1 MPATERLDY
10 QDPTLVEFEAR
21 VLERRTVDGR
31 PAVVLDRTCFYPESG
46 GQPWDLGSL
55 DGIAVVQVLDDEGAV
70 VHVLEREAPGDVLR
84 GRVDWPRRFDH
95 MQQHTGQHVLSQ
107 AFVEEARGETRSFH
121 LGPEVAT
128 LEIGLASAD
137 EALVER
143 VERRANA
150 VVFEDREV
158 RTSFIPPER
167 IGDVPLRRPPKVS
180 GTVRVVEVA
189 GFDFSACGGTHVLRT
204 GQIGLIKIL
213 GWERIRGNLRFTFVC
228 GGRALAACQLRT
240 RIARELAGRF
250 NVPPAELVAHIDK
263 VAREAKALKKA
274 VRALEEAAAERE
286 AAEMA
291 AAGDGERI
299 VVRVF
304 DDRRPEAV
312 RALALGLVRRGPF
325 AALFASRSPDRLHI
339 VLARAESLKADLRT
353 LAGLVA
359 PLVSGKGGGGPSL
372 VEIAGDPQADA
383 QGALARA
390 AEALRASLQA

>member
-70 VHVLEREAPGDVLR
+70 VHVLEREAPVGVLR

-95 MQQHTGQHVLSQ
+95 MQQHSGQHVLSQ

-158 RTSFIPPER
+158 RTSFVPPER

-180 GTVRVVEVA
+180 GTIRVVEVD
-189 GFDFSACGGTHVLRT
+189 GYDFSACGGTHVLRT
-204 GQIGLIKIL
+204 GQIGLIKVL
-213 GWERIRGNLRFTFVC
+213 GWERIRGNLRFSFVC
-228 GGRALAACQLRT
+228 GGRALGAFQLRT
-240 RIARELAGRF
+240 RIVRDLAGRF
-250 NVPPAELVAHIDK
+250 NVPPADLTAHIGR
-263 VAREAKALKKA
+263 VAQEAKALKKA

-291 AAGDGERI
+291 AAGGGERI

-304 DDRRPEAV
+304 DDRSPEAV

-325 AALFASRSPDRLHI
+325 AALFASRSPDRLQI
-339 VLARAESLKADLRT
+339 VLARAESLQADLRP

-372 VEIAGDPQADA
+372 VEIAGDPKADA